1 MRLYKKKKGSDML
14 NSNDTIAAICT
25 GLTGSGINIIRI
37 SGDEAF
43 RIADDIF
50 VGKSGKKIA
59 EMGNFSVNYGF
70 IVDKN
75 NSVDNVDKSQDVEL
89 DIANGQ
95 GAGGDVKK
103 QYAVGETVD
112 EVLLLKMQ
120 APHSYTKEDVIEIDC
135 HGGIMVTKKILGIV
149 LKNGARL
156 AEPGEFTKRAFLNGR
171 IDLSQAEAVID
182 IINAK
187 SNLALKNSVKQL
199 KGSVK
204 DKIIEIREK
213 IISKT
218 AYIEAALDDPEHI
231 SLDGFID
238 EALGEFEDIEKKLK
252 KLVDTTDEGRL
263 INEGINTCI
272 LGLPNAGKSSL
283 LNALLDEERAIVTDI
298 AGTTRDVLKET
309 VVFGDVVLNIIDT
322 AGIRD
327 TGDVIEKIG
336 VDRAK
341 KEAENAD
348 LILYV
353 VDLKEG
359 LGEKDREILEEIK
372 DKKTIVVYNK
382 SDLLA
387 ENGVFTENGK
397 NGLGSAGEIA
407 HITLSSK
414 TGEGIE
420 ELKNMIKSLF
430 YNGSINNSED
440 VIITNER
447 HRELIIKALKSVDN
461 CINGIK
467 QNVSEDFL
475 TIDLMDAYEAL
486 GSIIGESVE
495 DDLADRIFKD
505 FCMGK

>member
-1 MRLYKKKKGSDML
+1 MSDNSIVSRLSTE
-14 NSNDTIAAICT
+14 DTIAAICT

-37 SGDEAF
+37 SGDKAF
-43 RIADDIF
+43 EIADDIF
-50 VGKSGKKIA
+50 VGKSGKKIRD
-59 EMGNFSVNYGF
+59 MGNFSVNYGY

-75 NSVDNVDKSQDVEL
+75 DSVDN
-89 DIANGQ
+89 
-95 GAGGDVKK
+95 
-103 QYAVGETVD
+103 VD

-149 LKNGARL
+149 LKCGARL

-204 DKIIEIREK
+204 DKILEIRERL
-213 IISKT
+213 ISKT

-231 SLDGFID
+231 SLEGFTD
-238 EALGEFEDIEKKLK
+238 EALGDFEDIEKSLK
-252 KLVDTTDEGRL
+252 KLVDSSDEGRL

-309 VVFGDVVLNIIDT
+309 AVFDDVVLNIIDT

-348 LILYV
+348 LILYI

-359 LGEKDREILEEIK
+359 LSEKDKEILEEIK

-382 SDLLA
+382 SDLLQNK
-387 ENGVFTENGK
+387 EDLPEEGK
-397 NGLGSAGEIA
+397 DESDLGNEIA

-420 ELKNMIKSLF
+420 ELKNTIKSLF

-447 HRELIIKALKSVDN
+447 HRELLIKALKSVRN
-461 CINGIK
+461 VINGIK
-467 QNVSEDFL
+467 EKVSEDFL

>member
-1 MRLYKKKKGSDML
+1 MNNKMVNEK
-14 NSNDTIAAICT
+14 DTIAAICT

-37 SGDEAF
+37 SGDESF
-43 RIADDIF
+43 NIVEKIF
-50 VGKSGKKIA
+50 KSVSNKRVSD
-59 EMGNFSVNYGF
+59 MGRFSVNYGY
-70 IVDKN
+70 
-75 NSVDNVDKSQDVEL
+75 
-89 DIANGQ
+89 IAENKDS
-95 GAGGDVKK
+95 AMEK
-103 QYAVGETVD
+103 TVD

-135 HGGIMVTKKILGIV
+135 HGGILVTKRILELV
-149 LKNGARL
+149 LKSGARL

-187 SNLALKNSVKQL
+187 SNLALNNSVKQL
-199 KGSVK
+199 KGQVK
-204 DKIIEIREK
+204 DKIIILRES

-231 SLDGFID
+231 SLDGFTD
-238 EALGEFEDIEKKLK
+238 ELLPEMEHILSEIS
-252 KLVDTTDEGRL
+252 KLVASSDDGRL

-283 LNALLDEERAIVTDI
+283 LNALLDEDRAIVTDI

-309 VVFGDVVLNIIDT
+309 ATFGDVVLNIFDT

-327 TGDVIEKIG
+327 TEDIIEKIG

-359 LGEKDREILEEIK
+359 LTEEDKKILEEIK
-372 DKKTIVVYNK
+372 DKKIVLIYNK
-382 SDLLA
+382 SDLINQKPTEDTSCRSFIKS
-387 ENGVFTENGK
+387 ENEGTIQKDNYDSEYKDFN
-397 NGLGSAGEIA
+397 SIR
-407 HITLSSK
+407 ISSL

-420 ELKNMIKSLF
+420 ELKELIKKLF
-430 YNGSINNSED
+430 YSGSILNEED
-440 VIITNER
+440 IIITNER
-447 HRELIIKALKSVDN
+447 HRELLISAEQSIRNV
-461 CINGIK
+461 CEGIATK
-467 QNVSEDFL
+467 VSEDFL
-475 TIDLMDAYEAL
+475 TIDMMDAYEAL
-486 GSIIGESVE
+486 GKIVGESVE

>member
-1 MRLYKKKKGSDML
+1 ML
-14 NSNDTIAAICT
+14 DRFNNDTIAAICT

-37 SGDEAF
+37 SGEKAF
-43 RIADDIF
+43 EVADSIF

-59 EMGNFSVNYGF
+59 EMRNFSVNYGY
-70 IVDKN
+70 IVDKSYN
-75 NSVDNVDKSQDVEL
+75 VDNVDNLSE
-89 DIANGQ
+89 
-95 GAGGDVKK
+95 
-103 QYAVGETVD
+103 ETVD
-112 EVLLLKMQ
+112 EVLLMKMQ

-135 HGGIMVTKKILGIV
+135 HGGIIVTKKILGLI

-187 SNLALKNSVKQL
+187 SNLALKNSVQQL

-204 DKIIEIREK
+204 KKIVEIREK
-213 IISKT
+213 LISKT

-231 SLDGFID
+231 SLEGFT
-238 EALGEFEDIEKKLK
+238 EENKNEFEEIAKDLK
-252 KLVDTTDEGRL
+252 KLVDTFDEGRL
-263 INEGINTCI
+263 LNEGINTCI

-283 LNALLDEERAIVTDI
+283 LNALLNEERAIVTDI
-298 AGTTRDVLKET
+298 AGTTRDILRET

-327 TGDVIEKIG
+327 TGDIIEKIG

-353 VDLKEG
+353 IDLNEG
-359 LGEKDREILEEIK
+359 INNKDLEILEEIK

-382 SDLLA
+382 SDLLPENGSVSLNA
-387 ENGVFTENGK
+387 ENAGNGSTGK
-397 NGLGSAGEIA
+397 TA
-407 HITLSSK
+407 ITLSSK

-420 ELKNMIKSLF
+420 ELKTMIKTLF
-430 YNGSINNSED
+430 YSGSINNSED
-440 VIITNER
+440 VLITNER
-447 HRELIIKALKSVDN
+447 HRELLSSALRS
-461 CINGIK
+461 INNVINAV
-467 QNVSEDFL
+467 QDNVSEDFL
-475 TIDLMDAYEAL
+475 TIDLMDAYETL
-486 GSIIGESVE
+486 GKIIGESVE